1 MITRLGFDANY
12 MLAALAAIAIA
23 GLIVHRRMLLVVLV
37 LACTVGANLP
47 DDIVESLGL
56 NRDILLATLIAL
68 IVVPFIA
75 GKVEIK

>member
-12 MLAALAAIAIA
+12 LLAALAAIAIT

-37 LACTVGANLP
+37 LVCTVGANLP
-47 DDIVESLGL
+47 DSFVESLGL